1 MSQGGEQEQT
11 EAAPVRIVT
20 DSLAWIPP
28 DLAQAHHI
36 RVVPL
41 HVTIDGEHFTETVD
55 LTNEE
60 FYRRLRAARS
70 LPTTSQPSAGEF
82 LDVYREVAREAA
94 AILSV
99 HASSKLSGTVRSA
112 ETAAAQLR
120 QEQPHLR
127 IEVLDTLTI
136 ATAEGIVA
144 LRAAQQAARG
154 EPLERIL
161 AAARE
166 LAPKTR
172 VLVAVETLEYLQKGG
187 RIGRARA
194 LLGGLLHIRPI
205 LTIAGG
211 EVAPKDRVRTRA
223 RALERMVELM
233 AADAA
238 GRPFSHVAVLH
249 ADAAEVADE
258 LAGMIQQ
265 RFAVEWLIRS
275 EIGPVIGTHV
285 GPGAVGITYH
295 CE

>member
-1 MSQGGEQEQT
+1 V
-11 EAAPVRIVT
+11 PVRVVT

-28 DLAQAHHI
+28 DLAREYRI

-60 FYRRLRAARS
+60 FYRRLRAAQT

-82 LDVYREVAREAA
+82 LDVYREVARDAG

-112 ETAAAQLR
+112 ETAAAQLQ

-144 LRAAQQAARG
+144 IRAAQQAARG
-154 EPLERIL
+154 DSLEQIV

-194 LLGGLLHIRPI
+194 LLGGLLQIRPI
-205 LTIAGG
+205 LTITEG

-223 RALERMVELM
+223 RALERMLELM
-233 AADAA
+233 AAEAA
-238 GRPFSHVAVLH
+238 GRPFGHVAVLH
-249 ADAAEVADE
+249 ADAAAVADE
-258 LAGMIQQ
+258 LADMIQQ
-265 RFAVEWLIRS
+265 RFAVDELIRS

-285 GPGAVGITYH
+285 GPGAIGVTYH
-295 CE
+295 CD